1 MSAELQVCHQLS
13 CQGICAT
20 QRMQEM
26 ASNVYTPALKS
37 GLPQGVAVCVR
48 EGEGEGGREGEG
60 EGGRGKMRTGS

>member
-1 MSAELQVCHQLS
+1 
-13 CQGICAT
+13 
-20 QRMQEM
+20 MQEM